1 VRFWDASA
9 MVPLLV
15 AERWSE
21 EIGDLLREDSAMV
34 VWWGSRVECVSALR
48 RLERKDQLDAS
59 AVREALALLDTLADA
74 WSEVVPSEA
83 LRAQAERAL
92 AVHPLRSAD
101 ALQLAAALTWRR
113 GPARPAGLVC
123 LDEPLRDAASR
134 EGFAL
139 LPAEA
144 EGR

>member
-1 VRFWDASA
+1 

-15 AERWSE
+15 AERRSE
-21 EIGDLLREDSAMV
+21 EISDLVREDPAMV

-48 RLERKDQLDAS
+48 RLERKDQLAAS
-59 AVREALALLDTLADA
+59 AAREALSLLDTLAGA
-74 WSEVVPSEA
+74 WSEVLPSEA
-83 LRAQAERAL
+83 LRAEAERAL
-92 AVHPLRSAD
+92 AVHPLRSTD
-101 ALQLAAALTWRR
+101 ALQLAAALTWRG

-123 LDEPLRDAASR
+123 LDERLRDAASR

-144 EGR
+144 GGR